1 MIFRQ
6 FFEAESST
14 YTYLLACPDTGQAV
28 FIDPVVETLDR
39 DLAVLQELGLRLAY
53 TLDTHI
59 HADHISSSCRL
70 RQRTGCKIALPALE
84 RLPCADTGV
93 ADGEG
98 RNSVWLAMQGM
109 AVTAFDFSPVGLGKA
124 RRLAER
130 SGVTVDY
137 RRSDVN
143 DWDWEAAQYDVVVGI
158 FVQFASP
165 PERQRMF
172 AGMRRALK
180 PGGILIL
187 QGYRP
192 EQIEYGTGGPKRREN
207 MYDEPLLR
215 ESFAD
220 LKILHFAS
228 HDDLIDEGPGHSG
241 MSALIDMVA
250 RQRSAPPR

>member
-39 DLAVLQELGLRLAY
+39 DLAV
-53 TLDTHI
+53 
-59 HADHISSSCRL
+59 
-70 RQRTGCKIALPALE
+70 
-84 RLPCADTGV
+84 
-93 ADGEG
+93 
-98 RNSVWLAMQGM
+98 
-109 AVTAFDFSPVGLGKA
+109 
-124 RRLAER
+124 
-130 SGVTVDY
+130 
-137 RRSDVN
+137 
-143 DWDWEAAQYDVVVGI
+143 
-158 FVQFASP
+158 FASP

-172 AGMRRALK
+172 EGMKCALK

-220 LKILHFAS
+220 LEILHFAS